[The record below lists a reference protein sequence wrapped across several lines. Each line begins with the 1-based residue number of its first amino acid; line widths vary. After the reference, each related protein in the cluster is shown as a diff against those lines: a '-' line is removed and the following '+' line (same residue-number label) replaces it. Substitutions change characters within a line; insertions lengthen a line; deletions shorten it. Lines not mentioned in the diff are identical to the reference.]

1 MQMDKIDA
9 QIICRICSMYNVYF
23 EFLLYIEFEE
33 FQAIKRAWDAE
44 KQRVLMGEIRGTTKE
59 VDMKY
64 YRQMIEVL
72 DRIKRDNFGLYR
84 KCTDEMKDILRKD
97 KSYCKK
103 AGLIVKDNADYTNV
117 EYYVNYLFS
126 EKALSK
132 AKAILGAYGKK

>member
-1 MQMDKIDA
+1 MDKIDA

-23 EFLLYIEFEE
+23 EFLLDIEFEE
-33 FQAIKRAWDAE
+33 FQTIKRAWDAE

>member
-23 EFLLYIEFEE
+23 EFLLDIEFEE

-64 YRQMIEVL
+64 YRQMIEVF
-72 DRIKRDNFGLYR
+72 DRIKRDNFGL
-84 KCTDEMKDILRKD
+84 
-97 KSYCKK
+97 
-103 AGLIVKDNADYTNV
+103 
-117 EYYVNYLFS
+117 
-126 EKALSK
+126 
-132 AKAILGAYGKK
+132 

>member
-23 EFLLYIEFEE
+23 EFLLDIEFEE

-44 KQRVLMGEIRGTTKE
+44 KQRVLMGEIRGNTKE

>member
-23 EFLLYIEFEE
+23 EFLLDIELEE
-33 FQAIKRAWDAE
+33 IQTIKRAWDDE
-44 KQRVLMGEIRGTTKE
+44 KQSVLTGAKKGTVKQ

-64 YRQMIEVL
+64 YVQIVGLL